1 MVPVVGI
8 AMQSQGTTQVIA
20 HIMYRVERGKRV
32 LENQLHV
39 VTIGAQRGHFAGI
52 DRFSLKENGSGG
64 RLIESGQQTSHSGFA
79 AATFANKSP
88 CAPGGERQRG
98 ILNGGDR
105 FRRTSPIELAPR

>member
-39 VTIGAQRGHFAGI
+39 VTIGKQRGHFAGI

-64 RLIESGQQTSHSGFA
+64 RLIETGQQKSNSGFA
-79 AATFANKSP
+79 ATTFANNST
-88 CAPGGERQRG
+88 CAPGGMSKLG
-98 ILNGGDR
+98 ILNGVA
-105 FRRTSPIELAPR
+105 TSHSPVR